1 MPGVALNNA
10 PIQQVSKS
18 NHVSYVEKY
27 KVGETCVNQDQEGNC
42 TRWEDVFDTVTHYSN
57 AKITGSVSSPN
68 NKFFVNGVPVACV
81 GDATQERWEAD
92 PTPAPQLNEGVI
104 ISINPGTSGSGRG
117 QITGGNTK
125 NVYLNG
131 KLIAVQGAAVKTHLD
146 TPSTITQ
153 GNNLVNM

>member
-27 KVGETCVNQDQEGNC
+27 KIGETCTSRDQYGNC
-42 TRWEDVFDTVTHYSN
+42 TRWEDVYDTATHHSN
-57 AKITGSVSSPN
+57 AKITGNVSSPS

-81 GDATQERWEAD
+81 GDPTTEQWVAD
-92 PTPAPQLNEGVI
+92 PSPSPRLGGTI
-104 ISINPGTSGSGRG
+104 ISISPGTSGSGRG
-117 QITGGNTK
+117 QITGGNSK
-125 NVYLNG
+125 RVFLNG
-131 KLIAVQGAAVKTHLD
+131 KLIAVQGSTVNTHLGV
-146 TPSTITQ
+146 PSTITQ